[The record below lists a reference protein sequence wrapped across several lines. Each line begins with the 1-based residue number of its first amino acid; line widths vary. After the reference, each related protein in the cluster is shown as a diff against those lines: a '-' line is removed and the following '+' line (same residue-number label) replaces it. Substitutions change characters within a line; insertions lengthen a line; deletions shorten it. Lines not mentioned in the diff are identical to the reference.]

1 LAVDAVL
8 RGVPTR
14 RTLLGAGALGLAGL
28 AGLAGTSIGGADGP
42 ARLRD
47 RRSVL
52 DRYLYAPGAFDR
64 NHYTFYFARPR
75 RIAAVRS
82 GLDAD
87 LRDFLS
93 RRVDVANPA
102 ELPFER
108 IADHVIADPNTAA
121 MRVDGDRA
129 TLAAALRDEG
139 FRRTGAYGDYAVFET
154 TANEPRAD
162 AVVAAVRDGVLL
174 ACEYGDRPGA
184 VARTRAMA
192 DAGAGERPRY
202 VRTAPE
208 LGVLVELFAGT
219 TVGVGSTRPAPSG
232 TNPDVG
238 VFAGLVADG
247 FGIAVGAER
256 TTTRAGFVFE
266 RPEDVDR
273 PALAEYVAAQRSARP
288 DTDLAFDVRVEGR
301 VVTVDWT
308 LPTADF

>member
-1 LAVDAVL
+1 M
-8 RGVPTR
+8 PTR
-14 RTLLGAGALGLAGL
+14 RTVLGAGALGLAGL
-28 AGLAGTSIGGADGP
+28 AGLAGTSLGGADGP
-42 ARLRD
+42 VRLRD

-52 DRYLYAPGAFDR
+52 DRYLYEPGAFGRD
-64 NHYTFYFARPR
+64 HYSFYFARPR

-82 GLDAD
+82 ALDPD
-87 LRDFLS
+87 LRAFLS
-93 RRVDVANPA
+93 RRVNVANPA

-129 TLAAALRDEG
+129 TLAAELRDEG
-139 FRRTGAYGDYAVFET
+139 FSRTGAFGEYTVFET

-162 AVVAAVRDGVLL
+162 AVVVAVRDGVLL

-232 TNPDVG
+232 TNPDLG

-247 FGIAVGAER
+247 FGIAVDAER
-256 TTTRAGFVFE
+256 TTNRAGFVFE

-273 PALAEYVAAQRSARP
+273 GAFAEYVAAQRSARTEVEP
-288 DTDLAFDVRVEGR
+288 SVDVQVDGR

-308 LPTADF
+308 IPTTDF